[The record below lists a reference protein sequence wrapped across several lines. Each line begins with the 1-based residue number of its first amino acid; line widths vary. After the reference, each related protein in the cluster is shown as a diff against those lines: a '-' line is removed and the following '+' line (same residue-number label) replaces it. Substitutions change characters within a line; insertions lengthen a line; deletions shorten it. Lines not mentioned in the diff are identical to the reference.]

1 MITQER
7 SPVIIDPAKRKFQKF
22 SLCRLLGTVFEPTQ
36 GMKVCVLI
44 DLEDPKGVTDFK
56 FLDDPSLTVQ
66 RYAYEV
72 FYQGLHGGVMEE
84 LGMHGGDFYAYRISG
99 GSNLDLQDEAVC
111 SDGRG
116 MSLEEDIFEVA
127 APWFSLEGNPVD
139 TLRESLTGLV
149 RVCYEQG
156 PILRAVS
163 DASTIDERLENVWSA
178 FLNQFDDA
186 VTANIE
192 AQQHEGVIQPFSARP
207 AAVALNRM
215 DAYMLVNAFGRHPRH
230 NPELVLEAISRIWI
244 STLYQSP
251 QVTNEEQ

>member
-1 MITQER
+1 MSHSKLIHIAEKAASKSAQEL
-7 SPVIIDPAKRKFQKF
+7 RKSDRTRKAI
-22 SLCRLLGTVFEPTQ
+22 LDGALELLWSRPFR
-36 GMKVCVLI
+36 
-44 DLEDPKGVTDFK
+44 D
-56 FLDDPSLTVQ
+56 LTVSELMEVTGTSRSAFY
-66 RYAYEV
+66 RYFDDLYA
-72 FYQGLHGGVMEE
+72 LMET
-84 LGMHGGDFYAYRISG
+84 L
-99 GSNLDLQDEAVC
+99 LL
-111 SDGRG
+111 
-116 MSLEEDIFEVA
+116 SLEEDIFEVA

-251 QVTNEEQ
+251 PVTNEEQ

>member
-1 MITQER
+1 MSHTKLTHIAEKAASKSAQEL
-7 SPVIIDPAKRKFQKF
+7 RKSDRTRKAI
-22 SLCRLLGTVFEPTQ
+22 LDGALELLWSRPFR
-36 GMKVCVLI
+36 
-44 DLEDPKGVTDFK
+44 D
-56 FLDDPSLTVQ
+56 LTVSELMEVTGTSRSAFY
-66 RYAYEV
+66 RYFDDLYA
-72 FYQGLHGGVMEE
+72 LMET
-84 LGMHGGDFYAYRISG
+84 L
-99 GSNLDLQDEAVC
+99 LL
-111 SDGRG
+111 
-116 MSLEEDIFEVA
+116 SLEEDIFEVA

-251 QVTNEEQ
+251 PVTNEEQ

>member
-1 MITQER
+1 MSHTKLTHIAEKAASKSAQEL
-7 SPVIIDPAKRKFQKF
+7 RKSDRTRKAI
-22 SLCRLLGTVFEPTQ
+22 LDGALELLWSRPFR
-36 GMKVCVLI
+36 
-44 DLEDPKGVTDFK
+44 D
-56 FLDDPSLTVQ
+56 LTVSELMEVTGTSRSAFY
-66 RYAYEV
+66 RYFDDLYA
-72 FYQGLHGGVMEE
+72 LMET
-84 LGMHGGDFYAYRISG
+84 L
-99 GSNLDLQDEAVC
+99 LL
-111 SDGRG
+111 
-116 MSLEEDIFEVA
+116 SLEEDIFEVA
-127 APWFSLEGNPVD
+127 APWFSREGNPVD

-251 QVTNEEQ
+251 PVTNEEQ

>member
-1 MITQER
+1 VSYSKLTHIAEKAASKSAQQL
-7 SPVIIDPAKRKFQKF
+7 RKSDRTRKAI
-22 SLCRLLGTVFEPTQ
+22 LDGALELLWSRPFR
-36 GMKVCVLI
+36 
-44 DLEDPKGVTDFK
+44 D
-56 FLDDPSLTVQ
+56 LTVAELMEVTGICRSAFY
-66 RYAYEV
+66 RYFDDLYA
-72 FYQGLHGGVMEE
+72 LMET
-84 LGMHGGDFYAYRISG
+84 L
-99 GSNLDLQDEAVC
+99 LL
-111 SDGRG
+111 
-116 MSLEEDIFEVA
+116 SLEEDIFEVA

-215 DAYMLVNAFGRHPRH
+215 DAYMLLNAFGRHPRH

-251 QVTNEEQ
+251 PVTNVEQ

>member
-1 MITQER
+1 MSHTKLTQLEVKTA
-7 SPVIIDPAKRKFQKF
+7 SKSSHEMRKSDRTRKAI
-22 SLCRLLGTVFEPTQ
+22 LDGALELLWSRPFR
-36 GMKVCVLI
+36 
-44 DLEDPKGVTDFK
+44 D
-56 FLDDPSLTVQ
+56 LTVAELMAVTGTSRSAFY
-66 RYAYEV
+66 RYFDDLYA
-72 FYQGLHGGVMEE
+72 LMET
-84 LGMHGGDFYAYRISG
+84 L
-99 GSNLDLQDEAVC
+99 LL
-111 SDGRG
+111 
-116 MSLEEDIFEVA
+116 SLEEDIFEVA
-127 APWFSLEGNPVD
+127 APWFSQEGNPVD

-192 AQQHEGVIQPFSARP
+192 AQQHEGLIQPFSARP

-230 NPELVLEAISRIWI
+230 NPEFVLEAISRIWI

-251 QVTNEEQ
+251 PVTNEEQ

>member
-1 MITQER
+1 MEVTGISR
-7 SPVIIDPAKRKFQKF
+7 SAFYRYFEDLYA
-22 SLCRLLGTVFEPTQ
+22 LMETLL
-36 GMKVCVLI
+36 L
-44 DLEDPKGVTDFK
+44 
-56 FLDDPSLTVQ
+56 
-66 RYAYEV
+66 
-72 FYQGLHGGVMEE
+72 
-84 LGMHGGDFYAYRISG
+84 
-99 GSNLDLQDEAVC
+99 
-111 SDGRG
+111 
-116 MSLEEDIFEVA
+116 SLEEDIFDVA
-127 APWFSLEGNPVD
+127 APWFSQEGSPVE
-139 TLRESLTGLV
+139 TLRESLSGLV

-251 QVTNEEQ
+251 PVTNEEQ

>member
-1 MITQER
+1 VSYSKLTHIAEKAASKSAQEL
-7 SPVIIDPAKRKFQKF
+7 RKSDRTRKAI
-22 SLCRLLGTVFEPTQ
+22 LDGALELLWSRPFR
-36 GMKVCVLI
+36 
-44 DLEDPKGVTDFK
+44 D
-56 FLDDPSLTVQ
+56 LTVSELMEVTGTSRSAFY
-66 RYAYEV
+66 RYFDDLYA
-72 FYQGLHGGVMEE
+72 LMET
-84 LGMHGGDFYAYRISG
+84 L
-99 GSNLDLQDEAVC
+99 LL
-111 SDGRG
+111 
-116 MSLEEDIFEVA
+116 SLEEDIFEVA

-251 QVTNEEQ
+251 PVTNEEQ

>member
-1 MITQER
+1 VSYSKLTHIAEKAASKSAQEL
-7 SPVIIDPAKRKFQKF
+7 RKSDRTRKAI
-22 SLCRLLGTVFEPTQ
+22 LDGALELLWSRPFR
-36 GMKVCVLI
+36 
-44 DLEDPKGVTDFK
+44 D
-56 FLDDPSLTVQ
+56 LTVSELMEVTGTSRSAFY
-66 RYAYEV
+66 RYFDDLYA
-72 FYQGLHGGVMEE
+72 LMET
-84 LGMHGGDFYAYRISG
+84 L
-99 GSNLDLQDEAVC
+99 LL
-111 SDGRG
+111 
-116 MSLEEDIFEVA
+116 SLEEDIFEVA
-127 APWFSLEGNPVD
+127 APWFSREGNPVD

-251 QVTNEEQ
+251 PVTNEEQ